1 MTALTLVQAQSK
13 VDAFVARFGQK
24 AEQTAVDFITSNVDV
39 AALDSLTEVVS
50 AFQTADSS
58 LNGAITSLAASASS
72 ATATVQSN
80 LSTYI
85 TANEAHVALV
95 EAKVD
100 YAIDHLPHA

>member
-1 MTALTLVQAQSK
+1 MTALTLVQAQAK
-13 VDAFVARFGQK
+13 VNAFVTRFGQK

-58 LNGAITSLAASASS
+58 INGAITSLAASASS

-85 TANEAHVALV
+85 TANDAHVTLV

-100 YAIDHLPHA
+100 YAIENLPQA